1 MDYFSMTEMEWLRQF
16 SERLRE
22 EMEGCDMTQKDL
34 AHEAGL
40 SEPTISH
47 YLNAQRLPSIK
58 SIVNICFVLGI
69 DIDVL
74 TNFGKSIE

>member
-22 EMEGCDMTQKDL
+22 EMEGCGMTQKDL

-58 SIVNICFVLGI
+58 SIVNICFVLGV
-69 DIDVL
+69 DVDAL

>member
-1 MDYFSMTEMEWLRQF
+1 MSYFSMTEMEWLRQF
-16 SERLRE
+16 GERLRE
-22 EMEGCDMTQKDL
+22 EMEGCGMTQKDL

-40 SEPTISH
+40 SESALSQ

-69 DIDVL
+69 DVDVL

>member
-1 MDYFSMTEMEWLRQF
+1 
-16 SERLRE
+16 
-22 EMEGCDMTQKDL
+22 MTQKDL
-34 AHEAGL
+34 AHEAGFSESAL
-40 SEPTISH
+40 SQ

-69 DIDVL
+69 DVDAL